1 MAPKKK
7 PTSSSPAKKKKQ
19 CASKKPK
26 PKAADEGSPVPVEA
40 PKKAK
45 KPKAGATVE
54 VQAVVHSAAEGPSQS
69 ARGEVEAS
77 PAANPRDAS
86 LVEEEEESLDG
97 EYNLYF
103 FKFLNLRQT
112 IIVY

>member
-1 MAPKKK
+1 MAQKKK

-26 PKAADEGSPVPVEA
+26 AKAADEGSPVPVEA

-45 KPKAGATVE
+45 TPKAGATVE
-54 VQAVVHSAAEGPSQS
+54 VQAVVNSAAEGPSQS
-69 ARGEVEAS
+69 AHGEVEAS
-77 PAANPRDAS
+77 PAASPRDAS

-97 EYNLYF
+97 EYNLHF